1 MLLGLHQV
9 GDITHNTEILDKPS
23 LLVPDGHAADGIPAG
38 GLIDGRIVEVVDGI
52 ERLALHEHLCQVP
65 LGFVTMTLV
74 QGLEILL
81 QGLGK
86 LRL

>member
-1 MLLGLHQV
+1 MLLGLHEIGNV
-9 GDITHNTEILDKPS
+9 THNAKILDKPS
-23 LLVPDGHAADGIPAG
+23 LLVLDGHATDGIPAG
-38 GLIDGRIVEVVDGI
+38 GLVDRRIVEVVDGI

-65 LGFVTMTLV
+65 LGFVTMTFV